1 MTPLALRR
9 GRVASVE
16 LDGPTIELTVALAE
30 GLRPA
35 IAHRQLTGPV
45 EAGDDVVVNVAGL
58 DLALSSGGF
67 DVVHV
72 NLTRGLS
79 QPAAPGQAVK
89 LNYTSLQHA
98 VVPVESDA
106 APAER
111 SESLPAVPLERPV
124 AVIALHG
131 QLEPV
136 AWAAAQTAPGA
147 RVGYVQSAG
156 GALPGALSGAVRELR
171 RRELLAGHLT
181 AGPCFGGADG
191 EAVSVAG
198 AIHAGLTAL
207 GWHAAI
213 VGPGPGLA
221 GSGSAFGHG
230 GLAALDSAHAAL
242 ALGART
248 LLVPRMSSGDPRAR
262 HRPLS
267 HHSATVLELLL
278 RTVDV
283 ALPAELPERPA
294 ALAHHRHREVE
305 TDLDGYRG
313 AGLGGLTM
321 GRSIDEDEL
330 FFRAALAGGRVLGE
344 EIEGVRAHRR

>member
-1 MTPLALRR
+1 M
-9 GRVASVE
+9 ASVE
-16 LDGPTIELTVALAE
+16 HDGPTVELTVALAE

-35 IAHRQLTGPV
+35 IADRELTGPV
-45 EAGDDVVVNVAGL
+45 EAGDDVVVNVAAL
-58 DLALSSGGF
+58 DLGLGSGGF

-79 QPAAPGQAVK
+79 QPAEPGKVVK
-89 LNYTSLQHA
+89 LSYSSLQHA
-98 VVPVESDA
+98 VTPVEA
-106 APAER
+106 AAAAAEHGPPPG
-111 SESLPAVPLERPV
+111 LPLECPV

-147 RVGYVQSAG
+147 RIGFVQSAG
-156 GALPGALSGAVRELR
+156 GALPGALSRAARELPGR
-171 RRELLAGHLT
+171 ILLAGHLT
-181 AGPCFGGADG
+181 AGPSAGGADG

-207 GWHAAI
+207 GWQAAI
-213 VGPGPGLA
+213 VGPGPGIA
-221 GSGSAFGHG
+221 GSGSALGHG
-230 GLAALDSAHAAL
+230 GMAALDSAHAAL

-248 LLVPRMSSGDPRAR
+248 VLVPRLSSGDPRAR

-278 RTVDV
+278 RPVDV
-283 ALPAELPERPA
+283 ALPAELVDRPA
-294 ALAHHRHREVE
+294 ALARHRRREVE
-305 TDLDGYRG
+305 TDLDGYRD
-313 AGLGGLTM
+313 AGLGSRTM

-344 EIEGVRAHRR
+344 EIEGV